1 MGTTPWHSSY
11 QEPPFLEPW
20 LGSGTTLMTSIWQSD
35 AQDFTSGSSHF
46 LPLKSLSHV
55 RNLTFLW
62 SLCGW
67 GHSEHSSQQSH
78 YSTQVVSKMCEWKH
92 LRYSGQVLSTSS
104 VLLGNLCQH
113 HWSRK
118 ITQLS
123 PIQLP
128 DHNNIRYDWCFNP
141 WNLEIVC

>member
-1 MGTTPWHSSY
+1 MGTTSWHSSY

-20 LGSGTTLMTSIWQSD
+20 LCSGTALMTSIWQSD

-55 RNLTFLW
+55 RKLTFLW
-62 SLCGW
+62 SLCWW
-67 GHSEHSSQQSH
+67 GHKWAFQSTVPLLH
-78 YSTQVVSKMCEWKH
+78 PGSKMCEWNH
-92 LRYSGQVLSTSS
+92 HRYSGQVLSTSS
-104 VLLGNLCQH
+104 VLLGDLCQH

-123 PIQLP
+123 PTQLP
-128 DHNNIRYDWCFNP
+128 DHNIIRYDWCFNP